1 MQGLTSCS
9 SRPWRF
15 PSFFSGIPVS
25 CCKAWTPTQVPRH
38 LLHGPE
44 LLAKPWGRGR
54 AGRWPE
60 LGWGHEVGIS
70 SSSMRGQGAG
80 GPLPACPWSTN
91 AGSAGAVVGAGSG
104 VQLLGSH
111 PLPLHELGYR
121 SCSSPSPHS
130 SPGKAVGSW
139 GRGGGGAGG
148 ETLHQPGPHSL
159 QCAGMDKC
167 EIERYRWGMR
177 GAGERACGWEARER
191 GGICQRVMGRAVWAS
206 TKCTEWVS
214 GRNWPCVYIILCKLM
229 YIYANVC

>member
-1 MQGLTSCS
+1 MRRTQACSCRAHLQPRSLPQPWPFLLLLCRNSNQAWWFPYYLCSLPPLCPFPRWLKLGHCPMQGLTSCS

-15 PSFFSGIPVS
+15 PSFFSRIPVS

-38 LLHGPE
+38 LLYGPE

-60 LGWGHEVGIS
+60 LGRGHEVGIS
-70 SSSMRGQGAG
+70 NSSMRGQGAG

-121 SCSSPSPHS
+121 SSSPPSPHS

-139 GRGGGGAGG
+139 GRGGGEKPCTSQAH
-148 ETLHQPGPHSL
+148 TACSV
-159 QCAGMDKC
+159 
-167 EIERYRWGMR
+167 R
-177 GAGERACGWEARER
+177 GW
-191 GGICQRVMGRAVWAS
+191 I
-206 TKCTEWVS
+206 
-214 GRNWPCVYIILCKLM
+214 
-229 YIYANVC
+229 NVK